1 MMLLSRPPERP
12 DRREPGVLRS
22 LAPSNRPLTK
32 TPAPGGS
39 TKMAVT
45 ATIKARWSNTR
56 PDKPIVTDQLIILR

>member
-1 MMLLSRPPERP
+1 MLLSRPPERP

-32 TPAPGGS
+32 TPAPGGLIQMTES
-39 TKMAVT
+39 A
-45 ATIKARWSNTR
+45 AIKICWSNIR